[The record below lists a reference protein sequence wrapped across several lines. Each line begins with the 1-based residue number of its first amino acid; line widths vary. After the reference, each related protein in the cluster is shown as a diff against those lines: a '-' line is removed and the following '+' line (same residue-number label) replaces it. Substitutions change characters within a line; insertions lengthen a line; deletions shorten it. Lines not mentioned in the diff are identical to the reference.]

1 MKKYYFSAVVLLCS
15 LLSFSLTASAQV
27 STKVVSV
34 PSCQGDT
41 NYTIGRV
48 STDGEHIISFHHDG
62 YLNEFHWSDPI
73 NLATKKFKI
82 PMLVNDFEV
91 YDGFVFFCGTHQGN
105 GVVGYFAEDA
115 FINGFNLNA
124 PPLVPYIYYPDY
136 NFSFISIAHVE
147 NMTRLEVFE
156 NPEADKITIAAVGE
170 MFNYLTD
177 ARTNIFLI
185 TLSHS
190 NGITAYYDYYPLLF
204 YVGSPY
210 RLIEDVAITD
220 NYIVTSG
227 VYKYGT
233 QDYILMT
240 RIDKNNT
247 STINYSWHDEF
258 AGDMNSYFYSIETT
272 KGDEVVIS
280 SLLYN
285 PTEQSFVIPL
295 HVFDASIPDFINSQ
309 IVPIYQ
315 KTEFN
320 NDMQFFWEDNSL
332 LLLQRNYYPS
342 TSSFQTPVIYDLL
355 PYNTTPYITN
365 TIYDDNGNNY
375 NSLDRFHNYRFLASG
390 ESNILEHLFML
401 RDKSASFQSYCFKTM
416 QHTVLPTQKPS
427 SNPNSPLTSTTTS
440 VTIDILYPD
449 ITILQMIEECNQ

>member
-48 STDGEHIISFHHDG
+48 STDGDHIISFHHNG
-62 YLNEFHWSDPI
+62 NKNEFHWSDVTNMI
-73 NLATKKFKI
+73 TRKFEI
-82 PMLVNDFEV
+82 PMLINDFEV
-91 YDGFVFFCGTHQGN
+91 YNGFVFFCGSYLGK
-105 GVVGYFAEDA
+105 GVVGYFSEDA
-115 FINGFNLNA
+115 FINGFNQN
-124 PPLVPYIYYPDY
+124 PLPSLPYIFYPDH
-136 NFSFISIAHVE
+136 NFSYFTIAHVE
-147 NMTRLEVFE
+147 NMTRLEVYLQ
-156 NPEADKITIAAVGE
+156 PEEKMITIAAVGE

-177 ARTNIFLI
+177 PRTNIFVIKLGQI
-185 TLSHS
+185 YS
-190 NGITAYYDYYPLLF
+190 NTAYFEYYPLLF

-247 STINYSWHDEF
+247 STINYSWHDES
-258 AGDMNSYFYSIETT
+258 AGDMNSHYYSIETT

-280 SLLYN
+280 SLLDN
-285 PTEQSFVIPL
+285 PTVQSFVIPL
-295 HVFDASIPDFINSQ
+295 HVFDASILNFINSQ

-342 TSSFQTPVIYDLL
+342 TSSFQNPVIYDLL
-355 PYNTTPYITN
+355 PYNTTPYTTN

-375 NSLDRFHNYRFLASG
+375 NSLDRFLNYRFLASG
-390 ESNILEHLFML
+390 ESNTLEHLFML
-401 RDKSASFQSYCFKTM
+401 RDKNASFQSTCFKTL
-416 QHTVLPTQKPS
+416 QHNVRPVKPPVLFHSDSLPANQNSEIFKTIYPS
-427 SNPNSPLTSTTTS
+427 VNALLMNE
-440 VTIDILYPD
+440 D
-449 ITILQMIEECNQ
+449 CNQ